1 MSESDM
7 AFDWHSDLITR
18 DTAVDAH
25 YRNTQN
31 VRRFMTE
38 QCGPQFRFDRAFMA
52 WIIDG
57 EPKRMGQVV
66 DEWLCRR
73 SVVD

>member
-7 AFDWHSDLITR
+7 EFDWHSDLITR
-18 DTAVDAH
+18 DTAVDAY
-25 YRNTQN
+25 YRNTKN

-57 EPKRMGQVV
+57 EPKRMGQVA
-66 DEWLCRR
+66 DEWLRRR

>member
-1 MSESDM
+1 M

-57 EPKRMGQVV
+57 EPKRM
-66 DEWLCRR
+66 
-73 SVVD
+73 

>member
-1 MSESDM
+1 
-7 AFDWHSDLITR
+7 
-18 DTAVDAH
+18 
-25 YRNTQN
+25 
-31 VRRFMTE
+31 MTE

-66 DEWLCRR
+66 DEWLRRR

>member
-7 AFDWHSDLITR
+7 AFDWHSDLINR

-66 DEWLCRR
+66 DEWLRRR